1 MPSLPLF
8 PLDLVI
14 FPGGLLPL
22 NIFEQ
27 RYVDMV
33 RNCLRNN
40 TDFGIVSTI
49 SHDNSQWPFA
59 SIGTTVEISDVDIPS
74 PGLFSVKCIG
84 LKKFKITEAKL
95 QADGLWI
102 GEVEFFDPEPT
113 MGVPKDL
120 KSAQENFER
129 LIANVKQQGLSE
141 NDFPFI
147 SPYQLD
153 DCAWLAN
160 RWAEILSLPL
170 IQKQRLLALESP
182 LIRLE
187 LINDILNQDNS
198 SKDQERSK

>member
-1 MPSLPLF
+1 MSSLPLF

-14 FPGGLLPL
+14 LPGGLLPL
-22 NIFEQ
+22 NIFEL

-33 RNCLRNN
+33 RSCLRNN
-40 TDFGIVSTI
+40 TDFGIVSAI
-49 SHDNSQWPFA
+49 SNDNTQWPFA
-59 SIGTTVEISDVDIPS
+59 SIGTSVEISDADIPS

-84 LKKFKITEAKL
+84 LKKFKVTVAKQ

-102 GEVEFFDPEPT
+102 GEVEFFNPEPT
-113 MGVPKDL
+113 MRVPKDL
-120 KSAQENFER
+120 ISAQENFER
-129 LIANVKQQGLSE
+129 LIENIKQQGLSE
-141 NDFPFI
+141 SDFPFI

-160 RWAEILSLPL
+160 RWTEVLSLPL

-187 LINDILNQDNS
+187 LINDILNQ
-198 SKDQERSK
+198 